1 MSAEQV
7 AGALVNQVRSHQA
20 SEGALGQHLAD
31 QWMLPLALAVVARG
45 GAASFTCTEMTEHAT
60 TNIGVIEKYLLVSFD
75 VQATGACSRVRVIAE
90 ATA

>member
-7 AGALVNQVRSHQA
+7 ASALVKEIRAHQD

-45 GAASFTCTEMTEHAT
+45 GEAAFTCTEMTEHAT
-60 TNIGVIEKYLLVSFD
+60 TNVGVIERFLPVRFD
-75 VQATGACSRVRVIAE
+75 VDSTGAYPRVRVIA
-90 ATA
+90 AANA